1 MRKVVVVP
9 PAVEP
14 VSIFEVMSY
23 CRIDESSQEPAPG
36 AITAALGSG
45 AGNVDNGTHRYL
57 CTFVTADGETQAG
70 AVSNAI
76 TIVNKA
82 VTGKIVLTDIP
93 TGSSHVTFRR
103 IYRTAANGSTYLLLT
118 TIPDNSTT
126 TYTDN
131 LADSSLGTQAPTSN
145 TTGSFL
151 LSLLIQ
157 SARQAAETQLKRYL
171 ITQTVDV
178 YFNTFEQV
186 RLFPFQSVESINY
199 IDAYGENQVFSED
212 DYVFD
217 NSLYTIE
224 PIDAWPVAYL
234 QTHAV
239 KVRVIAGYGDTAASV
254 PACIRNWMLLR
265 IKQLYDN
272 RDPVNTGNGATEF
285 PYSYV
290 DGLLDSERIYGV

>member
-14 VSIFEVMSY
+14 VSIFEAMTY

-36 AITAALGSG
+36 SLTAALGSG
-45 AGNVDNGTHRYL
+45 AGNVDNGAHRYL

-70 AVSNAI
+70 AVSNSI
-76 TIVNKA
+76 TIVNKT

-93 TGSSHVTFRR
+93 IGSSQVTARR

-118 TIPDNSTT
+118 TISDNSTT
-126 TYTDN
+126 TYIDN
-131 LADSSLGTQAPTSN
+131 IVDSYLGGQAPTSN

-151 LSLLIQ
+151 LRLLIE
-157 SARQAAETQLKRYL
+157 SARKSAEAQLKRYL

-178 YFNTFEQV
+178 YFDTFEQI

-199 IDAYGENQVFSED
+199 MDAYGESQVFSED

-224 PIDAWPVAYL
+224 PVESWPVAYL

-290 DGLLDSERIYGV
+290 DGLLDSERVYGV